1 MSVRKPCQ
9 FERLQVL
16 QEFLTKQ
23 EGRKGQDW
31 AGCTQE
37 LKRQPSQKMPDQV
50 AKGVIRKLLYVSRIF
65 TVCRVLLLRAS
76 G

>member
-1 MSVRKPCQ
+1 MSVHKPCQ

-37 LKRQPSQKMPDQV
+37 LKRQPSQKVPDRVERCHPQAPVCFTDFHGMPC
-50 AKGVIRKLLYVSRIF
+50 AF
-65 TVCRVLLLRAS
+65 A
-76 G
+76 